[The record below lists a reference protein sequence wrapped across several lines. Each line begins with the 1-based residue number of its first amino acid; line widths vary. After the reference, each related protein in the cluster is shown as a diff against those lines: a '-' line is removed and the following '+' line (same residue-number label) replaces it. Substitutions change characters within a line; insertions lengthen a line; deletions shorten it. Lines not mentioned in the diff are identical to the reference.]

1 MFRHLRTKLT
11 VLYASMF
18 GLGLML
24 ISVAIYVAIVG
35 NAGRQVRS
43 ELQAGGAVFNRLL
56 TVRADQLRDG
66 AGVLSRDFGFRSAV
80 ATGDQATIN
89 SALDNL
95 KARLGIDLAFMVGAD
110 GRITSADGRLLAAS
124 SGQVIDAVQA
134 DDNAS
139 GVFMVGDMPYQAI
152 SAPVMAPALV
162 GWVVFANRLD
172 RNEMRSI
179 ERLSAIPLDAAVFHR
194 DGSGFWTTSSGKAN
208 ATTDHFANSFIDRA
222 LAAPAQASDKLVM
235 PAGQAVALA
244 LPLPSMTKGRPAVL
258 LLSYPMARALAP
270 FQPLLMGVFLSGLCG
285 FSLLIIGS
293 WALSR
298 SVTRPITVLD
308 EAVHRLQRG
317 ESATVRVETRDEI
330 GRLSNSFNMMAAE
343 IRERE
348 RRITHLALHDQTT
361 DLPNRRSMEQEIE
374 ALVASGGAGIIVL
387 AALGVDRFSEVR
399 GAIGYALAND
409 LIGGVGHRLGR
420 LRPGC
425 AVARLATDVL
435 GIAYRAPTLEAAQKF
450 ASMLQ
455 GELEAPLRLGENTV
469 DVGLTVG
476 LAALGEHA
484 DAPELLIERATIA
497 LDQARSTRSK
507 AAYFDEV
514 AYGDPASN
522 LSLIS
527 EMLAALDDGGMTIHH
542 QPKYDMRKGEVTG
555 IEVLVRWRHPVRG
568 HLPPDLFV
576 CMAEETGHIR
586 ALTEWVLARA
596 IQDQQLLAAAGHDL
610 LVSVNLS
617 GRLLSDP
624 EFAQIALKMISKAKA
639 RICLEITETAV
650 MQNPELALKLIDD
663 FTAAGISISIDDYGA
678 GLSSLTYLKQIRADE
693 LKIDKS
699 FILAI
704 SEGQKDALLV
714 RSTIDLAHS
723 LGMKVTAEGV
733 ETDTAFALLA
743 GMGCDIA
750 QGYLIARPMPL
761 RDLLVFL
768 NENAAAPT
776 LIVKPN
782 VRIAKA

>member
-1 MFRHLRTKLT
+1 MFLHLRTKLT
-11 VLYASMF
+11 VLYAGLF
-18 GLGLML
+18 GIGLIL
-24 ISVAIYVAIVG
+24 ISAAVYAAIVG
-35 NAGRQVRS
+35 NAGRQVRGD
-43 ELQAGGAVFNRLL
+43 LAAGGAVFNRLL
-56 TVRADQLRDG
+56 TLRADQLRDS
-66 AGVLSRDFGFRSAV
+66 AGVLSRDYGFRSAV

-95 KARLGIDLAFMVGAD
+95 KSRLGIDLAFMVGAD
-110 GRITSADGRLLAAS
+110 GRIISPDGKLLASS
-124 SGQVIDAVQA
+124 SGEVIDAVQA

-139 GVFMVGDMPYQAI
+139 GVFMIGDMPYQAI
-152 SAPVMAPALV
+152 SAPVMAPALI

-172 RNEMRSI
+172 RKEMRSI
-179 ERLSAIPLDAAVFHR
+179 ERLSAIPLDAAVFYR
-194 DGSGFWTTSSGKAN
+194 DAAGDWTAVAGKASSNADRFASHFIGEALASQGTTS
-208 ATTDHFANSFIDRA
+208 
-222 LAAPAQASDKLVM
+222 ASLNM
-235 PAGQAVALA
+235 PNGRAVALA
-244 LPLPSMTKGRPAVL
+244 MPLPTMSKGRPAVL
-258 LLSYPMARALAP
+258 LLTYPMARALAP
-270 FQPLLMGVFLSGLCG
+270 YQSLLMAVALTGLSGLAM
-285 FSLLIIGS
+285 LIVGS
-293 WALSR
+293 WALAR
-298 SVTRPITVLD
+298 NVTRPISVLD
-308 EAVHRLQRG
+308 EAVNRLQRG

-330 GRLSNSFNMMAAE
+330 GRLSNSFNAMAAV

-361 DLPNRRSMEQEIE
+361 DLPNRRAMEQAIDGLLTQPGEG
-374 ALVASGGAGIIVL
+374 LIVL
-387 AALGVDRFSEVR
+387 AALGFDRFTEVR

-409 LIGGVGHRLGR
+409 LIGGLGQRLSR
-420 LRPGC
+420 LRPG
-425 AVARLATDVL
+425 ASIARLTTDVL
-435 GIAYRAPTLEAAQKF
+435 GITYRAPTAEAAQKF
-450 ASMLQ
+450 ATLLQ
-455 GELEAPLRLGENTV
+455 GELEAPLKLGENTV
-469 DVGLTVG
+469 DVSLTVG
-476 LAALGEHA
+476 MAVYGQHA
-484 DAPELLIERATIA
+484 DAVDLLIERATIA
-497 LDQARSTRSK
+497 LDQARATRRK
-507 AAYFDEV
+507 ASFFDEV

-542 QPKYDMRKGEVTG
+542 QPKYDMRRGEVTG
-555 IEVLVRWRHPVRG
+555 VEVLVRWRHPVRG
-568 HLPPDLFV
+568 QLPPDLFV

-596 IQDQQLLAAAGHDL
+596 IQDQQILSAAGHDL
-610 LVSVNLS
+610 MVSVNLS

-624 EFAQIALKMISKAKA
+624 EFAQIALKMISNAKA

-650 MQNPELALKLIDD
+650 MQNPELALTLIDA
-663 FTAAGISISIDDYGA
+663 FVAAGISISIDDYGA

-761 RDLLVFL
+761 RDLIVFL
-768 NENAAAPT
+768 NDEAASSFDAAPH
-776 LIVKPN
+776 VKL
-782 VRIAKA
+782 AKA